1 MWSEG
6 GNLTVVSQG
15 NGNGNTDEC
24 SASWTG
30 KCSISPLNTERRWA
44 AIRGTS
50 GLPYYDAKGFDDMV
64 AEDTGDVYFLSP
76 ESLDGSTFG
85 IKNQRNLYVYRDG
98 EVQLVATL
106 DPGTQIYR
114 MQISRDG
121 SHAAFI
127 SDSRLTAF
135 DNEGVRE
142 MYTFDAESRAIRCAS
157 CPPDGAPPSADVE
170 GSQGGP
176 FMSDDGRT
184 FFATGDDLVPRD
196 RDGLIDVYEY
206 VDGRPQLITSG
217 VSARD
222 FTGGSEL
229 FNFIIL
235 PVHTGLES
243 VSRDGTD
250 VYFSTYDT
258 LVEEDQNGQFV
269 KFYDARVGGGFAKDV
284 APSPCAAADECHGVD
299 SSAPQAPAITSGTNL
314 GAGGNVPAVKQ
325 QKKKKKRK
333 SRRHHKRRRGHPV
346 RRRAHG

>member
-1 MWSEG
+1 
-6 GNLTVVSQG
+6 
-15 NGNGNTDEC
+15 
-24 SASWTG
+24 
-30 KCSISPLNTERRWA
+30 
-44 AIRGTS
+44 
-50 GLPYYDAKGFDDMV
+50 
-64 AEDTGDVYFLSP
+64 
-76 ESLDGSTFG
+76 
-85 IKNQRNLYVYRDG
+85 
-98 EVQLVATL
+98 
-106 DPGTQIYR
+106 
-114 MQISRDG
+114 
-121 SHAAFI
+121 
-127 SDSRLTAF
+127 
-135 DNEGVRE
+135 
-142 MYTFDAESRAIRCAS
+142 
-157 CPPDGAPPSADVE
+157 
-170 GSQGGP
+170 
-176 FMSDDGRT
+176 MSDDGRT